1 MLALKRPTCI
11 IVFVVVCLQLKKT
24 RIKFISYT
32 VVDLSVYASNH
43 LGFAAENYFL
53 NIVEAEKLH
62 NLGNTPFVF
71 VDGDAFC
78 L

>member
-1 MLALKRPTCI
+1 M
-11 IVFVVVCLQLKKT
+11 
-24 RIKFISYT
+24 SYT